1 MGDGRWEMEDGRIVR
16 SILDREESNS
26 VILRRLCLYIY
37 NLMAVPKKKT
47 SKSKR
52 DKRRATWVNK
62 AAIQAKK
69 ALSLGKSVLTGRS
82 TSFVYPQPE
91 EEAGE

>member
-1 MGDGRWEMEDGRIVR
+1 MCKLEMGEWCAQF
-16 SILDREESNS
+16 LDREESNS
-26 VILRRLCLYIY
+26 VILGRLCLYIY